1 MPTEV
6 NVVWFKR
13 DLRLRD
19 HAPLKAAMEAGKPLV
34 LLYTF
39 EPSMMQAPQYSDRHW
54 QFVLQSLEDLNTQL
68 SALATQ
74 IIIRHEE
81 VEESFDLLAKHFT
94 IKAVYSYQETGLF
107 GSFARDLMMQCYFA
121 QHEIQWNEFQMNGVH
136 RGITNRATW
145 RKDWYYFMTLPQDH
159 PDWEQFIPGLS
170 MEEAEAMSH
179 RFPLINPKGKFQPG
193 GERKAHAYLK
203 SFLHDR
209 VRKYA
214 QSISKP
220 EASRTGCSRISPYL
234 AWGNMSI
241 RQAYQA
247 SQEAKKVNG
256 EKRNISA
263 FASRLRWH
271 CHFIQKFEMEDRM
284 EFVNVNSG
292 YDSLDREENE
302 EILTAW
308 MEGKTGYPLVDAC
321 MRCLIETGYVNFR
334 MRSMLVSFLTQHLW
348 QHWKQG
354 ADYLAQLFL
363 DFEPGIHFPQFQMQ
377 AGVTGINTVR
387 IYNPV
392 KQSQDHDPNGVFI
405 RKWVPEL
412 TTLSD
417 HQIHAPW
424 DIPPLEAALIDFELG
439 RDYPHPIVELEQAAK
454 AARDKIW
461 KHRRD
466 PLVIKESRRILRR
479 HTIPG
484 RRNE

>member
-1 MPTEV
+1 MSPKV

-19 HAPLKAAMEAGKPLV
+19 HAPLKEAIESGLPLV
-34 LLYTF
+34 MLYVF
-39 EPSMMQAPQYSDRHW
+39 EPSMMEAPQYSARHW
-54 QFVLQSLEDLNTQL
+54 RFVQESLNDLNTQL
-68 SALATQ
+68 SAIATQ
-74 IIIRHEE
+74 IVIRKEE
-81 VEESFDLLAKHFT
+81 VEESFDLLRSQFD
-94 IKAVYSYQETGLF
+94 ILAVYSYQETGLV
-107 GSFARDLMMQCYFA
+107 GSFARDLMMKCYFA
-121 QHEIQWNEFQMNGVH
+121 QYNIRWLEFQMNGVH
-136 RGITNRATW
+136 RGIANRSSW
-145 RKDWYYFMTLPQDH
+145 RKDWYDVMRLPQEH
-159 PDWEQFIPGLS
+159 PNWEAFIPALS
-170 MEEAEAMSH
+170 TEDSQQLTH
-179 RFPLINPKGKFQPG
+179 RLDPFEPEGKFQPG
-193 GERKAHAYLK
+193 GEQKAHAYLK
-203 SFLHDR
+203 SFLGDR
-209 VRKYA
+209 IRKYA
-214 QSISKP
+214 RSISKP
-220 EASRTGCSRISPYL
+220 EASRSGCSRISPYI
-234 AWGNMSI
+234 AWGNLSV

-247 SQEAKKVNG
+247 SQLAKEQIG
-256 EKRNISA
+256 EKRNIAA

-292 YDSLDREENE
+292 YNSLDRGEDER
-302 EILTAW
+302 ILTAW
-308 MEGKTGYPLVDAC
+308 KTGNTGYPLVDAC

-334 MRSMLVSFLTQHLW
+334 MRAMLVSFLTQHLW

-412 TTLSD
+412 STLND
-417 HQIHAPW
+417 HQIHEPW
-424 DIPPLEAALIDFELG
+424 QILPLEAALIDFELG
-439 RDYPHPIVELEQAAK
+439 RDYPHPIVDLEQAAK
-454 AARDKIW
+454 EAREKIW